1 MSVLLEG
8 STEIKDDEAT
18 WSGMWQF
25 AKDKKAGVSFK
36 YQVRCLTTVSKKV
49 TVITAS
55 SPLTTALFIA
65 NYVRCSGNH
74 AFSPEIS

>member
-8 STEIKDDEAT
+8 STEIKDEEAT

-36 YQVRCLTTVSKKV
+36 QIEQESDSHDSLVTSKNCA
-49 TVITAS
+49 IH
-55 SPLTTALFIA
+55 
-65 NYVRCSGNH
+65 CH
-74 AFSPEIS
+74 

>member
-8 STEIKDDEAT
+8 STEIKDEEAT

-36 YQVRCLTTVSKKV
+36 YQVRCLSPLSKKV
-49 TVITAS
+49 TVITA
-55 SPLTTALFIA
+55 
-65 NYVRCSGNH
+65 
-74 AFSPEIS
+74 